1 MIRYGISALISQT
14 LFRGETTRGV
24 AKCRLFSQAISD
36 FVTEMSDLFLAILK
50 KVSLS
55 YALTTL
61 ISFHEQN
68 GLNCAWKDCEI
79 ASHSYQ
85 IHRCD
90 RNDSK
95 SGGGVAVCSSLPSG
109 SLAGFT
115 LHRENCEFRHA
126 MGTRIVY
133 TSPLRKCQKS

>member
-1 MIRYGISALISQT
+1 MEFLRSFLRRYFAGKPL
-14 LFRGETTRGV
+14 V
-24 AKCRLFSQAISD
+24 ASRNVVCFLISD

-68 GLNCAWKDCEI
+68 GLNCAWKFTAVI
-79 ASHSYQ
+79 ATTQ
-85 IHRCD
+85 
-90 RNDSK
+90 K
-95 SGGGVAVCSSLPSG
+95 VAVVSPLCSSLPSG

>member
-24 AKCRLFSQAISD
+24 TKCRLFSQAISD

-61 ISFHEQN
+61 ISFHKQN
-68 GLNCAWKDCEI
+68 GLNCAWKFTAVI
-79 ASHSYQ
+79 ATTQ
-85 IHRCD
+85 
-90 RNDSK
+90 K
-95 SGGGVAVCSSLPSG
+95 VAVVSPLCSSLPSG

>member
-1 MIRYGISALISQT
+1 MLISQT

-61 ISFHEQN
+61 ISFHDQN

-79 ASHSYQ
+79 ASQNYQ

-95 SGGGVAVCSSLPSG
+95 SGGGVAVMLFS
-109 SLAGFT
+109 AVGFT
-115 LHRENCEFRHA
+115 CWIHA
-126 MGTRIVY
+126 
-133 TSPLRKCQKS
+133 SPEKL

>member
-1 MIRYGISALISQT
+1 MEFLRSFLRRYFAGKPLVSSRNVVCFL
-14 LFRGETTRGV
+14 
-24 AKCRLFSQAISD
+24 ISD

-68 GLNCAWKDCEI
+68 GLNCAWKFTAVI
-79 ASHSYQ
+79 ATTQ
-85 IHRCD
+85 
-90 RNDSK
+90 K
-95 SGGGVAVCSSLPSG
+95 VAVVSPLCSSLPSG

>member
-1 MIRYGISALISQT
+1 MIRSGISALISQT
-14 LFRGETTRGV
+14 LFRGETSRGV
-24 AKCRLFSQAISD
+24 AKCRLFSQAVSD

-61 ISFHEQN
+61 ISFHHQN

-79 ASHSYQ
+79 ASQNYQ

-95 SGGGVAVCSSLPSG
+95 SGGGVAVMLFS
-109 SLAGFT
+109 AVGFT
-115 LHRENCEFRHA
+115 CWIHA
-126 MGTRIVY
+126 
-133 TSPLRKCQKS
+133 SPGKL